1 LAGGRV
7 PVGHPPFYSIN
18 LATTER
24 TLAIEPRP
32 TTCMEMRCGGK
43 PQKPRLTE
51 KPVAVVKWVDGTVLD
66 TVWQVG
72 S

>member
-1 LAGGRV
+1 ML
-7 PVGHPPFYSIN
+7 VGHPPFYSID

-24 TLAIEPRP
+24 TLAIDPRP
-32 TTCMEMRCGGK
+32 TTCIEMRRGGK